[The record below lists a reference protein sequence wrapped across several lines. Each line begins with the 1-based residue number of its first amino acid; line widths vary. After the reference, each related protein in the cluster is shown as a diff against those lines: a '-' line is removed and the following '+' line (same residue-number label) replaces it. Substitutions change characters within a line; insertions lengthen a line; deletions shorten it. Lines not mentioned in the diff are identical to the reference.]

1 MKTKRIV
8 SLLSLVAIG
17 AQVVGFSACGKPK
30 DTEQMLEIYCT
41 DAGYGVDWVYDT
53 IELFK
58 AQSWVKEKYPEL
70 KVLFTSNDDQ
80 TFASARLDAGAK
92 SNTFDLLFGMNMW
105 GYAGAGSNALDLTE
119 SVYNTTVPGEEI
131 KYKDKMMDNYLISNS
146 YVKGGE
152 ESYYTTSWASGMSA
166 ILYNEDL
173 FKANGLKVPNTTN
186 ELINLCETYKKK
198 GEDGDS
204 HYSFI
209 QSYDADYFNYLFPI
223 WWAQYE
229 GVQGYENFYNGIYNN
244 TYSVRIFE
252 QKGRQYAL
260 EVFADLLNY
269 DKGYLNPD
277 SKNQKFVIAQSMF
290 LDGEALMHVNGDWFI
305 NEMKDVIERKGD
317 EAPIIKTMPLPII
330 SALGKKL
337 GIEDAELSALV
348 EYVDKLNAGE
358 TAVLPTFTSTT
369 GYTQEEVVDAVMDA
383 RGIVHSVGANC
394 HSVIPSYAKGKEAAV
409 DFLRFMA
416 TDEALEAYMRTT
428 DGSRLPFK
436 YTPSQELYNSFS
448 EAAQSRLDYLQGKN
462 GTKTLISPMY
472 FPLVRYGELKPF
484 LYENYYQ
491 TFSLANNKQTPEDF
505 MENCKDAWN
514 ERKFNAALAAAGLN

>member
-1 MKTKRIV
+1 MKAKRIV
-8 SLLSLVAIG
+8 SLLSLAAIG
-17 AQVVGFSACGKPK
+17 AQVVGLSACGKPK
-30 DTEQMLEIYCT
+30 DTEQTLEIYCT
-41 DAGYGVDWVYDT
+41 DAGYGVEWVYDT

-70 KVLFTSNDDQ
+70 NVLFTSNDDQ
-80 TFASARLDAGAK
+80 TFASARLDAGAR

-119 SVYNTTVPGEEI
+119 SVYNTNVPGEDI
-131 KYKDKMMDNYLISNS
+131 KYKDKMMDSYLISNS
-146 YVKGGE
+146 YVKGGA

-173 FKANGLKVPNTTN
+173 LKANNLKVPNTTD
-186 ELINLCETYKKK
+186 ELIKLCADYKAK
-198 GEDGDS
+198 GASNS

-229 GVQGYENFYNGIYNN
+229 GVQGYENFFNGIHNN
-244 TYSVRIFE
+244 TYSIRIFE
-252 QKGRQYAL
+252 QKGREYAL
-260 EVFADLLNY
+260 EVFEALLDY
-269 DKGYLNPD
+269 AKGYLNPE

-290 LDGEALMHVNGDWFI
+290 LDGESLMHVNGDWFI
-305 NEMKDVIERKGD
+305 NEMKDVIAKKGD
-317 EAPIIKTMPLPII
+317 KAPSIKTMPLPII
-330 SALGKKL
+330 SKLGDKL
-337 GIEDAELSALV
+337 GITDAELSALV

-358 TAVLPTFTSTT
+358 TATLPTFTSTT
-369 GYTQEEVVDAVMDA
+369 GYTQEEVVDAVMEA

-394 HSVIPSYAKGKEAAV
+394 HSVIPSYAKGKEVAI

-416 TDEALEAYMRTT
+416 TDEALETYMETT
-428 DGSRLPFK
+428 DGCRLPFK

-448 EAAQSRLDYLQGKN
+448 ETAQSRLDYLQGKN

-472 FPLVRYGELKPF
+472 FPLARYGELKPF

-491 TFSLANNKQTPEDF
+491 TFSLANNEQTPADF
-505 MENCKDAWN
+505 MKNCKDTWD
-514 ERKFNAALAAAGLN
+514 EKKFNAALAAAGLN